1 MENSIDIA
9 PSSSSSAP
17 PLELEAIRSRARE
30 LEDMLRVLDED
41 GSELSPLD
49 SEKLLEDCALDFQRR
64 MEELGSEWSNVGFS
78 TDKDIDECLEHLGKE
93 LSTVEAES
101 AMISQEIEML
111 TRTHA
116 EDYSR
121 MEIELEGLK
130 CSLDSAALQDLEKV
144 KLATSEGHSTS
155 MNVYGRKKLE
165 LLELE
170 NRIEKKTTILKT
182 LEDLDSVCKWFDA
195 TEQVEDAFVGIKV
208 TAFDENCIR
217 LSLQTYIPKLESFLS
232 QQNIEAVD
240 VPLELKHQLMIEVVE
255 GTIEPKNVEIFPNDI
270 YINDILNAAKNFS
283 QSSLQWFVSKVQDRI
298 VLCTMRQLVVKSANK
313 SRYSLEYLDKD
324 EMILAHLVGG
334 VDALIKV
341 SQGWPESSS
350 PLKLIS
356 LKSSNNDTK
365 GISLSFL
372 CKVKEAAN
380 SLAAH
385 ARQNL
390 SSFVDAVEKIL
401 LALLS
406 WMKPSRRR
414 SCTTSANRRRK
425 RKRSPERGW
434 DLRRRTGQG
443 REERVNGNKND
454 VNDDYDYDAPLSS
467 IDSAYALLG
476 LHPTSSPSQIK
487 AAFRH
492 KVKQFHPDVNR
503 TGQNSDAMIRRVIQA
518 YEMLSNCSRLEI
530 IESEC
535 LDPFEKP
542 ECEALDLFVNGT
554 LCVGKGCPYSC
565 VTRAPHAFTFASTGT
580 ATATSQGHGEDY
592 QAQLA
597 VGQCPRSC
605 IHYVT
610 HSQRIILEELLD
622 SIMNMP
628 YDCSAEADLLYGLIV
643 KSKYENN
650 RYQKPKKQAKVST
663 ENVDWF

>member
-93 LSTVEAES
+93 LSSVEAES
-101 AMISQEIEML
+101 AKISQEIEML

-144 KLATSEGHSTS
+144 QLATSEGHSTS
-155 MNVYGRKKLE
+155 MNVYGRRKLE

-255 GTIEPKNVEIFPNDI
+255 GTMEPKSVEIFPNDI

-401 LALLS
+401 
-406 WMKPSRRR
+406 
-414 SCTTSANRRRK
+414 
-425 RKRSPERGW
+425 
-434 DLRRRTGQG
+434 
-443 REERVNGNKND
+443 
-454 VNDDYDYDAPLSS
+454 
-467 IDSAYALLG
+467 
-476 LHPTSSPSQIK
+476 
-487 AAFRH
+487 
-492 KVKQFHPDVNR
+492 
-503 TGQNSDAMIRRVIQA
+503 VIQMQI
-518 YEMLSNCSRLEI
+518 ELESDETPKSN
-530 IESEC
+530 
-535 LDPFEKP
+535 P
-542 ECEALDLFVNGT
+542 
-554 LCVGKGCPYSC
+554 
-565 VTRAPHAFTFASTGT
+565 
-580 ATATSQGHGEDY
+580 
-592 QAQLA
+592 
-597 VGQCPRSC
+597 
-605 IHYVT
+605 
-610 HSQRIILEELLD
+610 
-622 SIMNMP
+622 
-628 YDCSAEADLLYGLIV
+628 
-643 KSKYENN
+643 
-650 RYQKPKKQAKVST
+650 
-663 ENVDWF
+663 